1 MTSNSLL
8 NEIGGLLNNQ
18 SPEQTGIK
26 RCNNCRKLLPKS
38 EFHKSRNRPG
48 GLTNECKT
56 CSSNRHKTLYK
67 GHRWL
72 RIIYNV
78 IARRAKHQ
86 GTTFHI
92 TFEDFCHWEK
102 DQGKTETRKC
112 PYCGLTVK
120 ESKALQKLRGKKR
133 LCGFTMDR
141 IDNQKRLFSREY
153 SKDLL
158 YL

>member
-1 MTSNSLL
+1 
-8 NEIGGLLNNQ
+8 
-18 SPEQTGIK
+18 
-26 RCNNCRKLLPKS
+26 
-38 EFHKSRNRPG
+38 
-48 GLTNECKT
+48 
-56 CSSNRHKTLYK
+56 
-67 GHRWL
+67 
-72 RIIYNV
+72 V

-133 LCGFTMDR
+133 LCGFTVDR
-141 IDNQKRLFSREY
+141 IDNKKGY
-153 SKDLL
+153 SLENIQRIYFICNAIKGPWFTSQEMKILGL
-158 YL
+158 QIRKIQQFTLE